1 MGDLGI
7 LQKKMVCEIAF
18 VNKMK
23 YYVYKNILNGRYSK
37 MKVQI
42 KVGKGI
48 QCDNVEIMF
57 GKTISSV
64 VKAFDEVDKYE
75 DNYYFYESSLLVHVD
90 SNNCIDEIEIR
101 NDEEHSHVVMLNDTN
116 IFSEPKDIVVELIT
130 KLNQSPVENE
140 LGTYE
145 AKRIGLAYSFSMTDE
160 EIEEMISEAKEEG
173 TYEEMK
179 EEIEADIKMAKYLQT
194 IAIHKPK

>member
-1 MGDLGI
+1 MDWGIDSPTDTDL
-7 LQKKMVCEIAF
+7 LLAT
-18 VNKMK
+18 
-23 YYVYKNILNGRYSK
+23 YKGGSHLTSDILNGRCLK
-37 MKVQI
+37 MEVQI
-42 KVGKGI
+42 EVGKGI
-48 QCDNVEIMF
+48 QCDGIEIMF
-57 GKTISSV
+57 GDSISSV
-64 VKAFDEVDKYE
+64 VKAVGEVDKYK

-101 NDEEHSHVVMLNDTN
+101 NDEEHSHIVMLNGTN
-116 IFSEPKDIVVELIT
+116 IFSEMKDVVIELIVR
-130 KLNQSPVENE
+130 LNQSPAEDE

-179 EEIEADIKMAKYLQT
+179 EEIESDIKRAKYLQT
-194 IAIHKPK
+194 ISIRKTK

>member
-1 MGDLGI
+1 
-7 LQKKMVCEIAF
+7 
-18 VNKMK
+18 
-23 YYVYKNILNGRYSK
+23 

-42 KVGKGI
+42 EVGKGI
-48 QCDNVEIMF
+48 QCDGIEIMF
-57 GKTISSV
+57 GDSISSV
-64 VKAFDEVDKYE
+64 VEAYGEIDRYE
-75 DNYYFYESSLLVHVD
+75 DNYYFYESSLLVHVNA
-90 SNNCIDEIEIR
+90 NNCIDEIEIR

-116 IFSEPKDIVVELIT
+116 IFSETKDVVAGLIER
-130 KLNQSPVENE
+130 LNQSPVEDE

-160 EIEEMISEAKEEG
+160 EIQEMISEAKEEG

-194 IAIHKPK
+194 ISIRKPKR

>member
-1 MGDLGI
+1 
-7 LQKKMVCEIAF
+7 
-18 VNKMK
+18 
-23 YYVYKNILNGRYSK
+23 

-42 KVGKGI
+42 EVGKGI
-48 QCDNVEIMF
+48 QCDGIEIMF
-57 GKTISSV
+57 GDSISFV
-64 VKAFDEVDKYE
+64 VEAYGEIDRYE

-101 NDEEHSHVVMLNDTN
+101 NDEEHSHVVMLNGTN
-116 IFSEPKDIVVELIT
+116 IFSEMKDVVIELIVR
-130 KLNQSPVENE
+130 LNQSPVEDE

-173 TYEEMK
+173 IYEEMK
-179 EEIEADIKMAKYLQT
+179 EEIEADIKRAKYLQT
-194 IAIHKPK
+194 ISIRKPK

>member
-1 MGDLGI
+1 M
-7 LQKKMVCEIAF
+7 
-18 VNKMK
+18 
-23 YYVYKNILNGRYSK
+23 R
-37 MKVQI
+37 VQI
-42 KVGKGI
+42 EMGKGI
-48 QCDNVEIMF
+48 QCDGVEIMF
-57 GKTISSV
+57 GDSILSV
-64 VKAFDEVDKYE
+64 VEACGEVDKYE

-101 NDEEHSHVVMLNDTN
+101 NDEEHSHVVMLNGTN
-116 IFSEPKDIVVELIT
+116 IFSETKDIVAELIER
-130 KLNQSPVENE
+130 LNQSPVENE

-179 EEIEADIKMAKYLQT
+179 EEIEAMMQEIVALDPRSVGNKLGRRKSRKQ
-194 IAIHKPK
+194 

>member
-1 MGDLGI
+1 
-7 LQKKMVCEIAF
+7 
-18 VNKMK
+18 
-23 YYVYKNILNGRYSK
+23 

-42 KVGKGI
+42 EVGKGI
-48 QCDNVEIMF
+48 QCDGIEIMF
-57 GKTISSV
+57 GDSISSV
-64 VKAFDEVDKYE
+64 VKAVGEV

-90 SNNCIDEIEIR
+90 SNKCIDEIEIR
-101 NDEEHSHVVMLNDTN
+101 NDEEHSHVVMLNGTN
-116 IFSEPKDIVVELIT
+116 IFSEMKDVVIELIVR
-130 KLNQSPVENE
+130 LNQSPVEDE

-179 EEIEADIKMAKYLQT
+179 EEIEADIKRAKYLQT
-194 IAIHKPK
+194 ISIRKTK

>member
-1 MGDLGI
+1 MGI
-7 LQKKMVCEIAF
+7 LQKKMACEIAF

-42 KVGKGI
+42 EVGKGI
-48 QCDNVEIMF
+48 QCNGVEIMF
-57 GKTISSV
+57 GDSISSV
-64 VKAFDEVDKYE
+64 VETCGEVDRYE

-90 SNNCIDEIEIR
+90 ANNCIDEIEIR

-116 IFSEPKDIVVELIT
+116 IFSETKDVVAGLIER
-130 KLNQSPVENE
+130 LNQSPVEDE

-160 EIEEMISEAKEEG
+160 EIQEMISKAKEEG

-194 IAIHKPK
+194 ISIRKPKR

>member
-1 MGDLGI
+1 
-7 LQKKMVCEIAF
+7 
-18 VNKMK
+18 
-23 YYVYKNILNGRYSK
+23 

-42 KVGKGI
+42 EVGKGI
-48 QCDNVEIMF
+48 QCDGVDIMF
-57 GKTISSV
+57 GDSISSV
-64 VKAFDEVDKYE
+64 VEAYGEIDRYE

-90 SNNCIDEIEIR
+90 SNKCIDEIEIW
-101 NDEEHSHVVMLNDTN
+101 NDEEHCHVVMLNDTN
-116 IFSEPKDIVVELIT
+116 IFSETKNIVVELIT
-130 KLNQSPVENE
+130 KLNQRPAENE

-179 EEIEADIKMAKYLQT
+179 EEIEADIKRAKYLQT
-194 IAIHKPK
+194 ISIRKTK

>member
-1 MGDLGI
+1 
-7 LQKKMVCEIAF
+7 
-18 VNKMK
+18 
-23 YYVYKNILNGRYSK
+23 

-42 KVGKGI
+42 EVGKGI
-48 QCDNVEIMF
+48 QCDGIEIMF
-57 GKTISSV
+57 GDSISSV
-64 VKAFDEVDKYE
+64 VKAVGEVDKYE

-90 SNNCIDEIEIR
+90 KCIDEIEIR
-101 NDEEHSHVVMLNDTN
+101 NDEEHSHVVMLNGTN
-116 IFSEPKDIVVELIT
+116 IFSEMKDVVIELIVR
-130 KLNQSPVENE
+130 LNQSPVEDE

-179 EEIEADIKMAKYLQT
+179 EEIEADIKRAKYLQT
-194 IAIHKPK
+194 ISIRKTK